1 MLKDKSKDKDNT
13 FIVIFSCSKTKRV
26 IEKEGMTYWCWPWN
40 VINIQHITTN
50 SKRSDYSD
58 IPDGTWKD

>member
-1 MLKDKSKDKDNT
+1 MLAIRDDT
-13 FIVIFSCSKTKRV
+13 
-26 IEKEGMTYWCWPWN
+26 WN

-58 IPDGTWKD
+58 IPDGTWKY